1 MSLVLDVKVVP
12 QSGRQKFA
20 LDKSGMLK
28 IFLRSAPEGGKAN
41 AELVAL
47 LAKKLRI
54 PQSEVVILLGATS
67 RKKRLKVG
75 VAINFDELLAALGVE
90 NQLKIG

>member
-1 MSLVLDVKVVP
+1 MSLVVDVKVAP

-28 IFLRSAPEGGKAN
+28 IFLKSAPEGGKAN
-41 AELVAL
+41 AELVVL

-54 PQSEVVILLGATS
+54 AQSEVVILLGATS
-67 RKKRLKVG
+67 RKKRLKIGVG
-75 VAINFDELLAALGVE
+75 LNFEELLEKLAVE
-90 NQLKIG
+90 IQQKIG